1 MWDHHV
7 LAFVRQLV
15 TSLSLDRLS
24 LDRLPA
30 GRDSG
35 RNLNDGPGEREHRGN
50 EGKIGMGPRAE
61 AEEREIHITYTTFA
75 RRFATYFI
83 DRHFTPEVI

>member
-1 MWDHHV
+1 M
-7 LAFVRQLV
+7 
-15 TSLSLDRLS
+15 
-24 LDRLPA
+24 
-30 GRDSG
+30 
-35 RNLNDGPGEREHRGN
+35 NDGPGEREYRGN